1 MRRVLAASVVAFA
14 LGLVVA
20 HAPAPAVARAQDAP
34 RLLEL
39 DLDPARTTVFAVG
52 VLTYRDAR
60 LASFPQEGRRDAEL
74 VAHLRGRGAK
84 DVVFLTDREATLRRI
99 QAEFA
104 AHLERSQPGQTLVV
118 YYTGHGLRDEGE
130 VGFTPWDA
138 GRRGLAT
145 TWRVRAIVEA
155 IRARFRGERV
165 LLVIDCCHSGAMTDA
180 VVALG
185 PDGEVAWTSMA
196 SAHAAAQSTG
206 NWTFTEAVLDGLR
219 GDPRLDADDD
229 GLVDLGEVAAF
240 AEVEMAFAEEQLTSF
255 HAHPRFGP
263 RTRLARVSAPRP
275 PPRTGERVEVFSEDA
290 WWKARILE
298 MRGERAKVRYYGW
311 GPEHDEWV
319 EPRQMRAY
327 APRAWAVGARVEV
340 ESDGRW
346 YPASIIEVRP
356 LGLHK
361 ARYDDYDASWDE
373 WVPSSR
379 IREPGAAPDD
389 RRRRRR
395 R

>member
-1 MRRVLAASVVAFA
+1 MRRLVTASVLALA

-20 HAPAPAVARAQDAP
+20 HLPAPSVARAQDAA

-52 VLTYRDAR
+52 VLTYRDRR

-74 VAHLRGRGAK
+74 VAHLRARGAT

-99 QAEFA
+99 ERDFE

-118 YYTGHGLRDEGE
+118 YYTGHGLRDDGE

-138 GRRGLAT
+138 GRGLGT
-145 TWRVRAIVEA
+145 TWRVRAIVDA
-155 IRARFRGERV
+155 IRARFRGERA
-165 LLVIDCCHSGAMTDA
+165 LMLIDCCHSGAMTDA
-180 VVALG
+180 VAALG
-185 PDGEVAWTSMA
+185 ADGPLAWTSLA

-206 NWTFTEAVLDGLR
+206 NWTFTEAVLEGLR
-219 GDPRLDADDD
+219 GDPRIDADED
-229 GLVDLGEVAAF
+229 GLVDLGEVATF
-240 AEVEMAFAEEQLTSF
+240 AEVEMAFAEEQLTQAY
-255 HAHPRFGP
+255 AHPRFGP
-263 RTRLARVSAPRP
+263 TTRLARVSAPRP
-275 PPRTGERVEVFSEDA
+275 PPRVGERVEVFSEDA
-290 WWKARILE
+290 WWKARVLE

-327 APRAWAVGARVEV
+327 APRPWPVGARVEV

-346 YPASIIEVRP
+346 FPASIIEVRP

-361 ARYDDYDASWDE
+361 VHYDDYDASWDE

-379 IREPGAAPDD
+379 IREPGARPDD

-395 R
+395 PR